1 MALLGGAAAAWPLA
15 ARTQPDRVR
24 RVGVLMS
31 AAEGDAPSVARLA
44 AFRQKLETLG
54 WTVGR
59 NLQIDYRWEAF
70 DPERAKV
77 AVSEL
82 LRLSPD
88 VIIAN
93 SVSATQAAKQA
104 THTVPIIFTVVSEP
118 ISLGFVASLSHPGGN
133 ITGFTTLEPSIA
145 TRWLELLKEIAP
157 EITRAAFMFNPAST
171 RVSALF
177 YKSIQV
183 AASKLLVEPEM
194 LKVGQP
200 EEIETSLA
208 GLGERSGLI
217 VQPDT
222 FLNVYRRLIFQLG
235 GSSLATG
242 RLSLRLV
249 RAGRWSDGLR
259 TRHSRPVSACCELCR
274 PNSSRCKSCRLTGAA
289 THQIRDGHQP
299 QGCEATRSHR
309 AAKFAR
315 RGRRRDRITT
325 TVLRCISLVVA
336 HHVISRHRSKRS
348 LLGV

>member
-1 MALLGGAAAAWPLA
+1 MRRREFMALLGGAAAAWPLA

-24 RVGVLMS
+24 RIGVLMS

-222 FLNVYRRLIFQLG
+222 FLNVYRRLIFN
-235 GSSLATG
+235 SA
-242 RLSLRLV
+242 
-249 RAGRWSDGLR
+249 D
-259 TRHSRPVSACCELCR
+259 RHSLPAVYPYGWYAREGGLMAYGPDIVDQFRLAANYVDQILRGANPADLPVQQPTKFEMVINLKVA
-274 PNSSRCKSCRLTGAA
+274 KRLGLTV
-289 THQIRDGHQP
+289 P
-299 QGCEATRSHR
+299 Q
-309 AAKFAR
+309 
-315 RGRRRDRITT
+315 
-325 TVLRCISLVVA
+325 
-336 HHVISRHRSKRS
+336 S
-348 LLGV
+348 LLVAADDVIE